1 MEIKYKEIYK
11 LCLRFINKTFDILN
25 FENLLRICL
34 DNDSIQDIFNLSFNS
49 MICFVIYL
57 ENYKIN
63 LEII

>member
-1 MEIKYKEIYK
+1 M
-11 LCLRFINKTFDILN
+11 FDILN